1 MTEHEERRNDRGK
14 VIVTGGSGL
23 IGRALVAE
31 LTGAGHEAVVLTRE
45 PRGVKGLPAGA
56 RAVGWDAQTA
66 DGWGEEAERALA
78 IVNLAGESLAD
89 GRWTADKK
97 RRILESRVHATRAV
111 VQAVERAETKP
122 RVLVQGS
129 AVGYYGGV
137 SVGRDCPPL
146 PETAPPGSDFLAD
159 VVVRWEEA
167 SEPVEGLG
175 VRRVV
180 ARTGLVLSSDGGA
193 LPKMALPFKL
203 FVGGPVA
210 GGDQWVPWIHIDDE
224 VGALRFLVESDTAS
238 GPFNL
243 AAPSPVTNGEL
254 SKALASVLGRPSL
267 FRAPAFALKAALG
280 EMADLLLEGQRAVP
294 TALEAAGYRFEH
306 PRLRPALE
314 DLLG

>member
-1 MTEHEERRNDRGK
+1 MTDRNDSRGR

-31 LTGAGHEAVVLTRE
+31 LAGAGYEVVVLTRE

-66 DGWGEEAERALA
+66 DGWGEEADGALA
-78 IVNLAGESLAD
+78 LVNLAGESIAD

-97 RRILESRVHATRAV
+97 RRILDSRVHSTRAV
-111 VQAVERAETKP
+111 VQAVSRAEVKP

-146 PETAPPGSDFLAD
+146 SEDAPPGDDFLAD

-175 VRRVV
+175 VRRAL
-180 ARTGLVLSSDGGA
+180 ARTGLVLDDEGGA

-210 GGDQWVPWIHIDDE
+210 GGDQWVPWIHLADE
-224 VGALRFLVESDTAS
+224 VGALRFLIETPTAS

-254 SKALASVLGRPSL
+254 SKAIASVLHRPAL
-267 FRAPAFALKAALG
+267 LPAPAFALKTLLG
-280 EMADLLLEGQRAVP
+280 EMADVLLEGQRAVP
-294 TALEAAGYRFEH
+294 TALEAAGFEFEY